1 MVTAEAAVVLPVL
14 VCVSVGLAWLVLIVA
29 AQMQCVDAAREAA
42 RLHARGD
49 ATAVVSDAVRLLAP
63 TGAQWTAANR
73 TGLVIASVTA
83 EVRPSL
89 PLVGQLP
96 AVVLTAD
103 AAAAEEP
110 Q

>member
-14 VCVSVGLAWLVLIVA
+14 VCVSVGLAWLVLIAV

-42 RLHARGD
+42 RLYARGD
-49 ATAVVSDAVRLLAP
+49 DTAVVSDAVRRLAP
-63 TGAQWTAANR
+63 TGAQWTAADR
-73 TGLVIASVTA
+73 GGLVVASVTA

-89 PLVGQLP
+89 PLAGQMP
-96 AVVLTAD
+96 AVALTAD
-103 AAAAEEP
+103 AAAAVEP